1 MDHEFDVGVE
11 DRAVGCGG
19 LVVES
24 PASEHEDTSSNL
36 TGVGYLIMIT
46 IAKQCMGK
54 HCEPATA

>member
-1 MDHEFDVGVE
+1 MYVFFYLLHVF
-11 DRAVGCGG
+11 AYIAGCGG

-46 IAKQCMGK
+46 IAKTVYGQ
-54 HCEPATA
+54 AL